1 MNNIPLF
8 DETDLG
14 NAVIFERLWTLQ
26 FQLILDILFYQIPNT
41 NITYFQLHLSMT
53 LTLNLK

>member
-14 NAVIFERLWTLQ
+14 NAVIFERLWTLP
-26 FQLILDILFYQIPNT
+26 FQWILDILFYQMPNT